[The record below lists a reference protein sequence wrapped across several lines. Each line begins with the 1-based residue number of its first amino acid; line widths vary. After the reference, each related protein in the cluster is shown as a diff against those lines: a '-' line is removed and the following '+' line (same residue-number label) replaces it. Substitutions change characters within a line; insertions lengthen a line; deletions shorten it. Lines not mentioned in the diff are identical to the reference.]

1 MSGRSQTPGGTV
13 SVRVAGRTFE
23 VDLELLKKH
32 SCYFAKCFHKLP
44 QEALRIPLELQDV
57 KPEVFEALVLFME
70 TGFLDA
76 DPFTALDI
84 YEASMLLGVHRA
96 IKEIKRITL
105 IGSKMERLLVWYRT
119 ANKGSSGRDRQAALR
134 LVASRFDE
142 VVADER
148 FLRLSVAEVVPLFS
162 CSRLGTSGE
171 VSVFLAALRWLNH
184 DYCKRQQY
192 VVQLLKCVRFSLMSR
207 EEIVHCFHPPLLS
220 NITRFPSVA
229 FMVLAAYGVVSLQE
243 EGREHLLSR
252 FASQPRAFL
261 CPKPEDQQQTPLWP
275 LPGPPEGSVA
285 QRRHRAATALQTAW
299 RVKKARRDLSARRR
313 QAEGVA
319 MTDIAD
325 MELGTVDSHVRPT
338 ALQESPLKTVN
349 SAGAE
354 ASTEAQSAK
363 SNESVAS
370 DSSTKTMPSPVK
382 EPFTP
387 ILKVVIK
394 DERSVRD
401 KCGLAADDSQLRSQ
415 ASLLKLVPPPKKE
428 DKIRTP
434 EKALPV
440 PTKQQQHSPRTFAMA
455 WNQGGESSQELA
467 VASSTSLSQLQAE
480 APQQQPSQQQA
491 QPQQQHGAAG
501 TSVFTVQIMGDVQT
515 TPSMPR
521 ANRSFEFSFPEK
533 EKMTTPFPCDFDKEF
548 DMKSFQ
554 ETASCAGEIPRA
566 RSPSTR
572 TARAK
577 TPERNISSP
586 TSFQTV
592 QTRSEAAW
600 GFSDDFDRKS
610 RGRFWPYDAKSTFTN
625 LSGSFESLDPFG
637 RQHHGS
643 MSHFTVSPSMAK
655 RMGKVPPV
663 PAIELP
669 SILVMGGLNLDTGI
683 SSSVVAFDPSFNTLQ
698 QCSVLPTPLHHHRTV
713 LVDSDI
719 IVVGGML
726 ESADGPYLC
735 TRRCYRLNV
744 AKMQWSRVADLKT
757 ERAHHGLV
765 YSDGRILAL
774 GGLTLGRRLVSSM
787 EYYDVKRNK
796 WTKMKGSLP
805 QPMMAMGVALFRSL
819 VWVAGGVVGASE
831 DDLACCAA
839 VHCYE
844 PRTKTWTSSVPP
856 LPRACAYLGLL
867 CASGSL
873 VALGGSVSLDQLQ
886 PGSVADVLR
895 LSDDQRSW
903 EPLAPMPRPCHSSD
917 AVVFGESL
925 YMFGGISDGHVLAD
939 VQLLHKGR
947 WSLCAHLPASVL
959 GPSVVALPG
968 SHTGASSVT
977 SCTSDAADNNR
988 SGRKDEDLIMW
999 SWHNL

>member
-1 MSGRSQTPGGTV
+1 MKGTDAKSDIVDVIGSQISAGRSQTLGGTV
-13 SVRVAGRTFE
+13 SVRVGGRTFE

-44 QEALRIPLELQDV
+44 QEALKIPLELQDV

-76 DPFTALDI
+76 DPFMALDI

-96 IKEIKRITL
+96 IKEIKRISL

-229 FMVLAAYGVVSLQE
+229 FMVLAAFWNVCNRVMLRTTGWCRYRRKAASTCCQGSPASRAPSFAPSRTVSTRHHC
-243 EGREHLLSR
+243 GHSRDLL
-252 FASQPRAFL
+252 
-261 CPKPEDQQQTPLWP
+261 
-275 LPGPPEGSVA
+275 
-285 QRRHRAATALQTAW
+285 RAAWLSGDIAPPP
-299 RVKKARRDLSARRR
+299 RCRPPGGSERRDGILAAKRR
-313 QAEGVA
+313 QVKGAS
-319 MTDIAD
+319 MTDGADTDVGIAD
-325 MELGTVDSHVRPT
+325 SQAPRTFVH
-338 ALQESPLKTVN
+338 ESPLKNVN
-349 SAGAE
+349 DTNGVE
-354 ASTEAQSAK
+354 ASKETQSVK
-363 SNESVAS
+363 SNESVTS
-370 DSSTKTMPSPVK
+370 DSSTRTMPSPVK

-401 KCGLAADDSQLRSQ
+401 KSGMTTDDSLLRSQ

-428 DKIRTP
+428 DKVRTTP
-434 EKALPV
+434 EKAPPV
-440 PTKQQQHSPRTFAMA
+440 PTKQQQSPRTFAI
-455 WNQGGESSQELA
+455 
-467 VASSTSLSQLQAE
+467 V
-480 APQQQPSQQQA
+480 
-491 QPQQQHGAAG
+491 
-501 TSVFTVQIMGDVQT
+501 GDVQS
-515 TPSMPR
+515 TPTMPR

-533 EKMTTPFPCDFDKEF
+533 ERMTTPFPCDFDKEF

-554 ETASCAGEIPRA
+554 ETASCAGEVPRA

-572 TARAK
+572 TARAR

-592 QTRSEAAW
+592 RTRSEAAW
-600 GFSDDFDRKS
+600 GFADDFDRKS
-610 RGRFWPYDAKSTFTN
+610 RSRFWPYDAKSTFTN
-625 LSGSFESLDPFG
+625 LSGSFESLDPFS
-637 RQHHGS
+637 RQHHGN
-643 MSHFTVSPSMAK
+643 FAVSPSMAK
-655 RMGKVPPV
+655 HIGKVQPV
-663 PAIELP
+663 SAIELP
-669 SILVMGGLNLDTGI
+669 SILVTGGLNLDTGI

-713 LVDSDI
+713 LVDSDV

-744 AKMQWSRVADLKT
+744 AKMQWNRVADLKT

-765 YSDGRILAL
+765 
-774 GGLTLGRRLVSSM
+774 LVSSM

-819 VWVAGGVVGASE
+819 VWVAGGVVGSSE
-831 DDLACCAA
+831 DDLACCTA
-839 VHCYE
+839 VHCYD
-844 PRTKTWTSSVPP
+844 PRTKTWTSTMPP
-856 LPRACAYLGLL
+856 LPRACAYLGLI

-895 LSDDQRSW
+895 LSDDQRCW
-903 EPLAPMPRPCHSSD
+903 EPLASMPRPCHSSD

-968 SHTGASSVT
+968 SHTGASSAVG
-977 SCTSDAADNNR
+977 STSDAGDNR

>member
-1 MSGRSQTPGGTV
+1 
-13 SVRVAGRTFE
+13 
-23 VDLELLKKH
+23 
-32 SCYFAKCFHKLP
+32 
-44 QEALRIPLELQDV
+44 
-57 KPEVFEALVLFME
+57 ME

-76 DPFTALDI
+76 DPFMALDI
-84 YEASMLLGVHRA
+84 YEASMLLGIHRA
-96 IKEIKRITL
+96 IKEIKRISL

-171 VSVFLAALRWLNH
+171 VPVFLAALRWLNH

-229 FMVLAAYGVVSLQE
+229 FMVLAAFGVVSLQE

-252 FASQPRAFL
+252 FASQPRTFL
-261 CPKPEDQQQTPLWP
+261 CPKPDDQHQTSLWP

-299 RVKKARRDLSARRR
+299 RVRKARRDLALKRR
-313 QAEGVA
+313 QAKGVS
-319 MTDIAD
+319 MTDVAD
-325 MELGTVDSHVRPT
+325 TDVGTADSYAPRTHLR
-338 ALQESPLKTVN
+338 ESSLKNVN
-349 SAGAE
+349 DTSGVE
-354 ASTEAQSAK
+354 ASKEAQSVK
-363 SNESVAS
+363 SNESVTS
-370 DSSTKTMPSPVK
+370 DSSTRTMPSPVK

-394 DERSVRD
+394 EERSVRD
-401 KCGLAADDSQLRSQ
+401 KSGMATDDSLLRSQ

-428 DKIRTP
+428 DKVRTTP
-434 EKALPV
+434 EKALPI
-440 PTKQQQHSPRTFAMA
+440 PPKQQQSPRTFAVS
-455 WNQGGESSQELA
+455 WNQAGGSSQELA
-467 VASSTSLSQLQAE
+467 VTSSTSPLSQQQQQQTE
-480 APQQQPSQQQA
+480 PPRQQPSEQQA
-491 QPQQQHGAAG
+491 QSQQPQHGAAAG
-501 TSVFTVQIMGDVQT
+501 ASVFTVQIVGDVQSA
-515 TPSMPR
+515 PSMPR
-521 ANRSFEFSFPEK
+521 PNRSFEFSFPEK
-533 EKMTTPFPCDFDKEF
+533 ERMTTPFPCDFDKEF

-554 ETASCAGEIPRA
+554 ETASCAGEVPRA

-572 TARAK
+572 TARAR

-592 QTRSEAAW
+592 RTRSEAAW
-600 GFSDDFDRKS
+600 GFADDFDRKS
-610 RGRFWPYDAKSTFTN
+610 RSRFWPYDAKSTFTN
-625 LSGSFESLDPFG
+625 LSGSFESLDPFS
-637 RQHHGS
+637 RQHHGN
-643 MSHFTVSPSMAK
+643 FAVSPSMAK
-655 RMGKVPPV
+655 HIGKVQLV
-663 PAIELP
+663 TAIELP
-669 SILVMGGLNLDTGI
+669 SILVTGGLNLDTGI

-713 LVDSDI
+713 LVDSDV

-744 AKMQWSRVADLKT
+744 AKMQWNRVADLKT

-765 YSDGRILAL
+765 YCDGRILAL

-819 VWVAGGVVGASE
+819 VWVAGGVVGSSE
-831 DDLACCAA
+831 EDLACCTA
-839 VHCYE
+839 VHCYD
-844 PRTKTWTSSVPP
+844 PRTKTWTSTVPP
-856 LPRACAYLGLL
+856 LPRACAYLGLI

-895 LSDDQRSW
+895 LSDDQRFW
-903 EPLAPMPRPCHSSD
+903 EPLASMPRPCHSSD

-968 SHTGASSVT
+968 SHAGASSAV
-977 SCTSDAADNNR
+977 SATSDPVDNR